1 MKFFRSWITVIA
13 KFFGLHPRPSAA
25 RHSIQATETLIVE
38 KSAVAIVGGG
48 RRPARLRGKH
58 VRMNCQWQV
67 IEHSPISLVLSRSG
81 EVPSD
86 VDNVLATTT
95 ARIKKIGAGRRPENL
110 VGLTVRVMTTFT
122 VREDHGDR
130 IVLSPV
136 AA

>member
-1 MKFFRSWITVIA
+1 MKFLSSWITVFA
-13 KFFGLHPRPSAA
+13 KLFGLHLRPSAPRQSA
-25 RHSIQATETLIVE
+25 LATETLIVE

-67 IEHSPISLVLSRSG
+67 TEHSPTSLVLSRSG
-81 EVPSD
+81 EVPRD
-86 VDNVLATTT
+86 VDNVLTTWVT
-95 ARIKKIGAGRRPENL
+95 RIKKIGAGRRPENL
-110 VGLTVRVMTTFT
+110 VGLTVRVMTTYT

-136 AA
+136 SA